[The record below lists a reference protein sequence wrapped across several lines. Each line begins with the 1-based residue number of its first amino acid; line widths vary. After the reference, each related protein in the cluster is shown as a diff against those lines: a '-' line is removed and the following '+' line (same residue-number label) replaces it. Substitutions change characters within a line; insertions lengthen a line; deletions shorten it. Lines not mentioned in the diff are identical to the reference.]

1 MYALAYIHPWAV
13 AIDICTRIGRRIRN
27 LRLMLGMTQVML
39 ADHAQITREHL
50 SELENGKK
58 EIGVRVLER
67 IVDALGISLGAFFDD
82 RLFRS

>member
-1 MYALAYIHPWAV
+1 MYALAYIHSWAV
-13 AIDICTRIGRRIRN
+13 AIDICTRIGRRIRY
-27 LRLMLGMTQVML
+27 LRLGRGMTQVIL

-67 IVDALGISLGAFFDD
+67 IVSSLGISLSVFFDD
-82 RLFRS
+82 RIFRA

>member
-1 MYALAYIHPWAV
+1 MYALAYIHSWAV

-27 LRLMLGMTQVML
+27 LRLERGMTQVML

-58 EIGVRVLER
+58 EIGVRILER
-67 IVDALGISLGAFFDD
+67 IVSSLGVSLRVFFDD
-82 RLFRS
+82 RIFRV